1 MKKNGFL
8 LLLILFAFVACT
20 GEKRKA
26 DTSDSDLEVKI
37 GRFDQDFWAMK
48 GQDIPVALA
57 HLDSLYPDLL
67 PIYLQRVVEF
77 GTVDDSL
84 IVVTLQHFFADTSV
98 VHLYSDALAAY
109 GNVESIERDLTQAFR
124 RANYFFPDKET
135 PKFYMHV
142 SGLNQSVVVGDGFL
156 SLSSDTY
163 LGTDYP
169 LYEKVGI
176 YGYLRQNM
184 SPEKVVPDYV
194 VAWLTSEFPFVSYSG
209 ELLEEILYRGK
220 ILYLASVLLP
230 DEEESLL
237 MGYTPEQWSWCQ
249 KNESNM
255 WLTMIQGKH
264 LFSHDGMMRVK
275 YLNDAPFT
283 SLFSQESPGR
293 AGVYIGWQIIESY
306 MKAHPDVSPL
316 DLMRSVNAAYI
327 LQQSGYN
334 PR

>member
-1 MKKNGFL
+1 
-8 LLLILFAFVACT
+8 
-20 GEKRKA
+20 
-26 DTSDSDLEVKI
+26 
-37 GRFDQDFWAMK
+37 
-48 GQDIPVALA
+48 
-57 HLDSLYPDLL
+57 
-67 PIYLQRVVEF
+67 
-77 GTVDDSL
+77 
-84 IVVTLQHFFADTSV
+84 
-98 VHLYSDALAAY
+98 
-109 GNVESIERDLTQAFR
+109 
-124 RANYFFPDKET
+124 
-135 PKFYMHV
+135 
-142 SGLNQSVVVGDGFL
+142 
-156 SLSSDTY
+156 
-163 LGTDYP
+163 
-169 LYEKVGI
+169 
-176 YGYLRQNM
+176 M

-255 WLTMIQGKH
+255 WLPMIQGKH
-264 LFSHDGMMRVK
+264 QFSHDGMMRVK

-306 MKAHPDVSPL
+306 MKTHPDVSPL

-327 LQQSGYN
+327 LQQSSYN